1 MNYVESAI
9 IKTVRKNG
17 QITRSELALHLGY
30 SRAAMTG
37 FVSNL
42 MEEGILAEVG
52 TGASK
57 GGRKPLILEING
69 DYGFIL
75 GYDIGATSI
84 DIALA
89 NFKGDIL
96 EHCAESANVRDDAVD
111 VLGRCNSLALALLK
125 KSGGKY
131 SQVLAVGIG
140 VPGPVEF
147 SKGILIAPPLMPTWE
162 NFRIKDFTRETFQN
176 AVVVI
181 DNDVN
186 VMAIGEA
193 KAGAGKNVNNF
204 IFVKIGTGIGSGIFA
219 NGEIYR
225 GTMGAAGNIGHI
237 AVAST
242 YHATC
247 HCGHMDCLEAL
258 AAGPPIANRG
268 KEAAEHGDSD
278 YLSERLKLQ
287 DGKLTAKD
295 ISDAAATGDL
305 VAISIIR
312 DSGGMIGSVLA
323 GLVEFF
329 NPELILIGG
338 GVSNI
343 ANDLLSTI
351 RQGVLLRA
359 NPLSTRDLRI
369 EFSSLEDQAGV
380 IGAIWLTFD
389 QIFDVEMR
397 GDAR

>member
-1 MNYVESAI
+1 M
-9 IKTVRKNG
+9 
-17 QITRSELALHLGY
+17 GY

>member
-1 MNYVESAI
+1 M
-9 IKTVRKNG
+9 
-17 QITRSELALHLGY
+17 
-30 SRAAMTG
+30 
-37 FVSNL
+37 
-42 MEEGILAEVG
+42 
-52 TGASK
+52 
-57 GGRKPLILEING
+57 
-69 DYGFIL
+69 
-75 GYDIGATSI
+75 
-84 DIALA
+84 
-89 NFKGDIL
+89 
-96 EHCAESANVRDDAVD
+96 RDDAVD

>member
-1 MNYVESAI
+1 MNYVESEI
-9 IKTVRKNG
+9 IKTVRRYG

-37 FVSNL
+37 FVSSL

-52 TGASK
+52 TGVSK
-57 GGRKPLILEING
+57 GGRRPLILEING
-69 DYGFIL
+69 EYGFIL

-84 DIALA
+84 DIALS

-96 EHCAESANVRDDAVD
+96 DHHAEPANVRDDAVV
-111 VLGRCNSLALALLK
+111 VLGRCNTIALEMLAK
-125 KSGGKY
+125 IQGDVSN
-131 SQVLAVGIG
+131 VVAVGIG

-147 SKGILIAPPLMPTWE
+147 SKGVLIAPPLMPSWE
-162 NFRIKDFTRETFQN
+162 NFKIKDFTRETFQN
-176 AVVVI
+176 AVVVV

-193 KAGAGKNVNNF
+193 KAGIGKDIDNS
-204 IFVKIGTGIGSGIFA
+204 IFVKIGTGIGSGIIA

-225 GTMGAAGNIGHI
+225 GAMGAAGNIGHI
-237 AVAST
+237 AVASS

-247 HCGHMDCLEAL
+247 HCGHIDCLEAL
-258 AAGPPIANRG
+258 AAGPPIAKRG
-268 KEAAEHGDSD
+268 KEAAEHGESKF
-278 YLSERLKLQ
+278 LIERLQ
-287 DGKLTAKD
+287 QQGGELTAKD
-295 ISDAAATGDL
+295 ISEAAAAGDV

-312 DSGGMIGSVLA
+312 ESGGMIGSVLA

-338 GVSNI
+338 GVSSLG
-343 ANDLLSTI
+343 NDLLSTI
-351 RQGVLLRA
+351 RQGVLQRA

-369 EFSSLEDQAGV
+369 EFSSLEERAGV

-389 QIFDVEMR
+389 QIFEVEVR
-397 GDAR
+397 GESS

>member
-1 MNYVESAI
+1 MNYVESEI

-37 FVSNL
+37 FVNKL
-42 MEEGILAEVG
+42 MEDGILAEVG
-52 TGASK
+52 TGVSK

-96 EHCAESANVRDDAVD
+96 EYYSEKANVRDDAVD
-111 VLGRCNSLALALLK
+111 VLGRCNGLALELLEK
-125 KSGGKY
+125 CGGKDN
-131 SQVLAVGIG
+131 QVVAVGIG

-162 NFRIKDFTRETFQN
+162 NFNIRDFTKGTFQN
-176 AVVVI
+176 AVVIV

-193 KAGAGKNVNNF
+193 KAGSGKDIDNF
-204 IFVKIGTGIGSGIFA
+204 VFVKIGTGIGSGIFA

-225 GTMGAAGNIGHI
+225 GAMGAAGNIGHI
-237 AVAST
+237 AVVSS

-258 AAGPPIANRG
+258 AAGPPIAQRG
-268 KEAAEHGDSD
+268 KEAAERGESD
-278 YLSERLKLQ
+278 FLDQRLKQ
-287 DGKLTAKD
+287 HGGMLTAKD
-295 ISDAAATGDL
+295 IGEAAAIGD
-305 VAISIIR
+305 VAAISIIR
-312 DSGGMIGSVLA
+312 ESGRMIGSVLA
-323 GLVEFF
+323 GLVEFI

-351 RQGVLLRA
+351 RQGVLQRA

-369 EFSSLEDQAGV
+369 EFSSLEDRAGV

-389 QIFDVEMR
+389 HIFDVEGRGEMR
-397 GDAR
+397 